1 MKTTLPLIVAGLAL
15 LAAGCGAK
23 EETGAG
29 LQPTVKLEGKSL
41 DEQIAT
47 IQNDKT
53 IPPDYK
59 QTEITALRAK
69 AAATAGGG
77 GAAPGK

>member
-1 MKTTLPLIVAGLAL
+1 MKNTPSLIVASLAL
-15 LAAGCGAK
+15 LAAGCGQK
-23 EETGAG
+23 EETGTG
-29 LQPTVKLEGKSL
+29 LKPTVNLEGKSL

-59 QTEITALRAK
+59 QTEITALKAK
-69 AAATAGGG
+69 AAATTGGG
-77 GAAPGK
+77 GTAPSR